1 MEDYKDHID
10 QELFEQI
17 EAYLLHSMTS
27 EQRSRF
33 ETQLAADPS
42 LQKELELQR
51 QLLAITTIESF
62 KAEQSTIENSSAAS
76 KPSAIVKPIS
86 KWWWAAAALLIFFC
100 GFWFFQ
106 NQTATPQKLANQ
118 FFSPD
123 PGLPVTM
130 SSSSQYQFYDGMVS
144 YKEADYEKA
153 IAIWKAIPSSNRQ
166 SDTLHYFIGV
176 AYLNRDQYNDALQ
189 QLLPLAEG
197 NSKWKEK
204 ASWYLSLT
212 YLKLNQPQKAQ
223 KWLQTI
229 PTYPEAPELLK
240 AINQLIGDESL

>member
-17 EAYLLHSMTS
+17 EAYLLHSMTT
-27 EQRSRF
+27 EERSRF
-33 ETQLAADPS
+33 EVQLAADPS

-51 QLLAITTIESF
+51 QLLSIVTVESF
-62 KAEQSTIENSSAAS
+62 KVTKKEAQSHPGKIIS
-76 KPSAIVKPIS
+76 IS

-118 FFSPD
+118 YFSPD

-153 IAIWKAIPSSNRQ
+153 IAIWKSIATTNRQ
-166 SDTLHYFIGV
+166 SDTLQYFIGL
-176 AYLNRDQYNDALQ
+176 AYLNRDHYNDALQ
-189 QLLPLAEG
+189 QLLPIAEG

-229 PTYPEAPELLK
+229 PSYPEAPELLE
-240 AINQLIGDESL
+240 AINHIIGD

>member
-17 EAYLLHSMTS
+17 EAYLLDSMTT
-27 EQRSRF
+27 EERSRF

-51 QLLAITTIESF
+51 QLLAIVSVESF
-62 KAEQSTIENSSAAS
+62 NAAPKSAPTQTAKITS
-76 KPSAIVKPIS
+76 IS
-86 KWWWAAAALLIFFC
+86 KWYWAAAAVLIFIT

-118 FFSPD
+118 YFSPD

-153 IAIWKAIPSSNRQ
+153 IAIWKSIATTNRL
-166 SDTLHYFIGV
+166 SDTLQYFIGL
-176 AYLNRDQYNDALQ
+176 AYLNRDHYNDALQ

-212 YLKLNQPQKAQ
+212 YLKLNQPQKAK

-229 PTYPEAPELLK
+229 PSYPEAPELLE
-240 AINQLIGDESL
+240 AINHLIGD

>member
-17 EAYLLHSMTS
+17 EAYLLDSMTT
-27 EQRSRF
+27 EERSRF

-51 QLLAITTIESF
+51 QLLAIVSVESF
-62 KAEQSTIENSSAAS
+62 NAAPKSAPTHTAKIRS
-76 KPSAIVKPIS
+76 IS
-86 KWWWAAAALLIFFC
+86 KWYWAAAAVLIFIS

-106 NQTATPQKLANQ
+106 NQMATPQKLANQ
-118 FFSPD
+118 YFSPD

-144 YKEADYEKA
+144 YKEADYVKA
-153 IAIWKAIPSSNRQ
+153 IAIWKSIATTNRQ
-166 SDTLHYFIGV
+166 SDTLQYFIGV

-204 ASWYLSLT
+204 ASWYLSIT

-229 PTYPEAPELLK
+229 PSYPEAPELLE
-240 AINQLIGDESL
+240 AINHLTGD

>member
-17 EAYLLHSMTS
+17 EAYLLDSMTT
-27 EQRSRF
+27 EERSRF

-51 QLLAITTIESF
+51 QLLAIVSVESF
-62 KAEQSTIENSSAAS
+62 NAAPKSAPIHTAKIRS
-76 KPSAIVKPIS
+76 IS
-86 KWWWAAAALLIFFC
+86 KWYWAAAAVLIFIS

-118 FFSPD
+118 YFSPD

-153 IAIWKAIPSSNRQ
+153 IAIWKSIATTNRQ
-166 SDTLHYFIGV
+166 SDTLQYFIGV

-229 PTYPEAPELLK
+229 PSYPEAPDLLE
-240 AINQLIGDESL
+240 AINHLTGD

>member
-17 EAYLLHSMTS
+17 EAYLLHTMTT
-27 EQRSRF
+27 EERSRF

-51 QLLAITTIESF
+51 QLLAIATVESF
-62 KAEQSTIENSSAAS
+62 NTDQQSSIENSSAAS
-76 KPSAIVKPIS
+76 RPSAIVKSIS
-86 KWWWAAAALLIFFC
+86 KWWWAAAAMLILIS
-100 GFWFFQ
+100 GFWYLQ
-106 NQTATPQKLANQ
+106 SKSVSPQQLANQ
-118 FFSPD
+118 YFSPD

-153 IAIWKAIPSSNRQ
+153 IAIWKSIATNNRQ

-197 NSKWKEK
+197 NSNWKEK

-229 PTYPEAPELLK
+229 PSYPESPELLE
-240 AINQLIGDESL
+240 AINNLIGD

>member
-17 EAYLLHSMTS
+17 EAYLLHTMTT
-27 EQRSRF
+27 EERSRF

-51 QLLAITTIESF
+51 QLLAIATVESF
-62 KAEQSTIENSSAAS
+62 KADQQSRIENSSAAS
-76 KPSAIVKPIS
+76 RTSAIVKSIS
-86 KWWWAAAALLIFFC
+86 KWYWAAAAVLIFIT
-100 GFWFFQ
+100 GFWYFQ
-106 NQTATPQKLANQ
+106 NQTSTPQKLANQ
-118 FFSPD
+118 YFSPD

-130 SSSSQYQFYDGMVS
+130 SSTSQYQFYDGMVS

-153 IAIWKAIPSSNRQ
+153 IAIWKSIATTNSK
-166 SDTLHYFIGV
+166 SDTLQYFIGL
-176 AYLNRDQYNDALQ
+176 AYLNRDHYNDALQ
-189 QLLPLAEG
+189 QLLPIAEG

-229 PTYPEAPELLK
+229 PSYPEAPELLE
-240 AINQLIGDESL
+240 AINHLTGD

>member
-17 EAYLLHSMTS
+17 EAYLLDSMTT
-27 EQRSRF
+27 EERSRF

-51 QLLAITTIESF
+51 QLLAIVSVESF
-62 KAEQSTIENSSAAS
+62 NAAPKSAPTQTAKITS
-76 KPSAIVKPIS
+76 IS
-86 KWWWAAAALLIFFC
+86 KWYWAAAAVLIFIS

-118 FFSPD
+118 YFSPD

-130 SSSSQYQFYDGMVS
+130 SSSSQYQLYDGMVS

-153 IAIWKAIPSSNRQ
+153 IAIWKSIATTNRQ
-166 SDTLHYFIGV
+166 SDTLQYFIGV

-204 ASWYLSLT
+204 ASWYLSIT

-229 PTYPEAPELLK
+229 PSYPEAPELLE
-240 AINQLIGDESL
+240 AINHLTGD

>member
-10 QELFEQI
+10 QALFEQI
-17 EAYLLHSMTS
+17 EAYLLDSMTT
-27 EQRSRF
+27 EERSRF

-51 QLLAITTIESF
+51 QLLAIATIESF
-62 KAEQSTIENSSAAS
+62 KADQQSRIENSSAAS
-76 KPSAIVKPIS
+76 RPSAIVKSIS
-86 KWWWAAAALLIFFC
+86 KWYWAAAAVLIFIT

-118 FFSPD
+118 YFSPD

-153 IAIWKAIPSSNRQ
+153 IAIWKSIATTNRQ
-166 SDTLHYFIGV
+166 SDTLQYFIGL
-176 AYLNRDQYNDALQ
+176 AYLNRDHYNDALQ

-229 PTYPEAPELLK
+229 PSYPEAPELLE
-240 AINQLIGDESL
+240 AINHLIGD

>member
-17 EAYLLHSMTS
+17 EAYLLDSMTT
-27 EQRSRF
+27 EERSRF

-51 QLLAITTIESF
+51 QLLAIVSVESF
-62 KAEQSTIENSSAAS
+62 NAAPKSAPTQTANITS
-76 KPSAIVKPIS
+76 IS
-86 KWWWAAAALLIFFC
+86 KWYWAAAAVLIFIS

-118 FFSPD
+118 YFSPD

-153 IAIWKAIPSSNRQ
+153 IAIWKSIATTNRQ
-166 SDTLHYFIGV
+166 SDTLQYFIGV
-176 AYLNRDQYNDALQ
+176 AYLNRDHYNDALQ

-197 NSKWKEK
+197 NGNWKEK
-204 ASWYLSLT
+204 ARWYLSLT

-229 PTYPEAPELLK
+229 PSYPEAPELLE

>member
-17 EAYLLHSMTS
+17 EAYLLDSMTT
-27 EQRSRF
+27 EERSRF

-51 QLLAITTIESF
+51 QLLSIVSVESF
-62 KAEQSTIENSSAAS
+62 NAAPKSAPGHTAKLRS
-76 KPSAIVKPIS
+76 IS
-86 KWWWAAAALLIFFC
+86 KWYWAAAAVVLFIS

-118 FFSPD
+118 YFSPD

-153 IAIWKAIPSSNRQ
+153 IAIWKSIATTNRQ
-166 SDTLHYFIGV
+166 SDTLQYFIGV
-176 AYLNRDQYNDALQ
+176 TYLNRDHYNDALQ

-204 ASWYLSLT
+204 ASWYLSLI

-229 PTYPEAPELLK
+229 PSYPEAPELLK
-240 AINQLIGDESL
+240 AINHLIGD

>member
-17 EAYLLHSMTS
+17 EAYLLDSMTT
-27 EQRSRF
+27 EERSRF

-51 QLLAITTIESF
+51 QLLAIVSVESF
-62 KAEQSTIENSSAAS
+62 NAAP
-76 KPSAIVKPIS
+76 KPAPTQTAKIRSIS
-86 KWWWAAAALLIFFC
+86 KWYWAAAAVLIFIS

-118 FFSPD
+118 YFSPD

-130 SSSSQYQFYDGMVS
+130 SSSSQYQLYDGMVS

-153 IAIWKAIPSSNRQ
+153 IAIWKSIATTNRQ
-166 SDTLHYFIGV
+166 SDTLQYFIGV

-204 ASWYLSLT
+204 ASWYLSIT

-229 PTYPEAPELLK
+229 PSYPEAPELLE
-240 AINQLIGDESL
+240 AINHLTGD